1 MLISL
6 SLGLVLYIPV
16 LFIGCVDARS
26 PKRIKSISLE
36 VGDDQIGSKFMHPV

>member
-16 LFIGCVDARS
+16 LFIGCVNDRS